1 MNQKQT
7 MANLHLAVCIRGNVS
22 SELWISDQ
30 ISKIIKS
37 VLGIEKTDLEGKN
50 RKREIVLCRHF
61 WRSLLR
67 KYLPVEKNNLSMIG
81 DLTGAINHTTV
92 IHSLKQVKNIL
103 TCNDD
108 FSLAYSE
115 KYHNIENKVKEILRY
130 DRG

>member
-1 MNQKQT
+1 MKEKKT
-7 MANLHLAVCIRGNVS
+7 MANLHLAVCVRGNTA

-61 WRSLLR
+61 WRHLLR
-67 KYLPVEKNNLSMIG
+67 QYLPADKNNLNMIG
-81 DLTGAINHTTV
+81 CLTGAINHTTV
-92 IHSLKQVKNIL
+92 IHSLKQVNNLL

-115 KYHNIENKVKEILRY
+115 KFTNIENKLKEMLTYARS
-130 DRG
+130 

>member
-1 MNQKQT
+1 MKEKRT
-7 MANLHLAVCIRGNVS
+7 MTNLHLAVCVRGNVS
-22 SELWISDQ
+22 SEIWVSDQ

-67 KYLPVEKNNLSMIG
+67 QYLPVEKNNLSMIG

-108 FSLAYSE
+108 FSLAYAE
-115 KYHNIENKVKEILRY
+115 KYFNIESKVKEVLRY
-130 DRG
+130 DRS